1 MNCRRNFILFLFL
14 PVLLLWPWFSGFSV
28 QAEAQYTIYESELLQ
43 LEQNLTN
50 LEQHSKEKQRLLSEQ
65 AKQLDEAQE
74 QLKIVNEQLK
84 KSKEW
89 NEMTLNSLENANQSL
104 SKYEQ
109 EAAKKIRIKTR
120 QRNMWILIS
129 AGLGYLAVR

>member
-1 MNCRRNFILFLFL
+1 MNCRRNLILFLFL
-14 PVLLLWPWFSGFSV
+14 PVLLLWPWFFGFSV
-28 QAEAQYTIYESELLQ
+28 RAEVQYTIYESELFQ
-43 LEQNLTN
+43 LEQNLKT
-50 LEQHSKEKQRLLSEQ
+50 LENHSREKQRLLSEQ
-65 AKQLDEAQE
+65 AKQLDEARE

-104 SKYEQ
+104 SKYER
-109 EAAKKIRIKTR
+109 EAARKIRIKTR

-129 AGLGYLAVR
+129 AGLGYLVVK

>member
-1 MNCRRNFILFLFL
+1 MNCRRNLILFLFL
-14 PVLLLWPWFSGFSV
+14 PVLLLWPWFFGFSV
-28 QAEAQYTIYESELLQ
+28 RAEAQYTIYESELLQ
-43 LEQNLTN
+43 LAQNLTT
-50 LEQHSKEKQRLLSEQ
+50 LENHSREKQRLLSEQ
-65 AKQLDEAQE
+65 AKQLDEARE

-109 EAAKKIRIKTR
+109 EAARKIRIKTR
-120 QRNMWILIS
+120 QRNLWIVASI
-129 AGLGYLAVR
+129 GLGYLAVR

>member
-1 MNCRRNFILFLFL
+1 MNCRRNLILFLFL

-65 AKQLDEAQE
+65 AKQLDEARE

-104 SKYEQ
+104 SKYER
-109 EAAKKIRIKTR
+109 EAARKIRIKTR

>member
-1 MNCRRNFILFLFL
+1 MKCKQNLILFLFF

-28 QAEAQYTIYESELLQ
+28 RAEAQYTIYESELLQ
-43 LEQNLTN
+43 LEQNLTT
-50 LEQHSKEKQRLLSEQ
+50 LENHSREKQRLLSEQ
-65 AKQLDEAQE
+65 AKQLDEARE

-104 SKYEQ
+104 SKYER
-109 EAAKKIRIKTR
+109 EAARKIRIKTR

-129 AGLGYLAVR
+129 AGLGYLALR